1 MPGFLSRA
9 SSHDVE
15 GVVARVGPWLG
26 PGKLNG
32 IVLALE
38 GHAKPYVILRG
49 DQASTYPAGLTQ
61 PGDRVSMRVRP
72 APEFYTVHLT
82 DFRNQ
87 SLESTMRL
95 VAPDGLPLSKSNR
108 VAPPGIDG
116 QSTDEAPIAAVT
128 NVRRLRLVQN
138 ADA

>member
-1 MPGFLSRA
+1 MT
-9 SSHDVE
+9 
-15 GVVARVGPWLG
+15 RVGPWLG

-49 DQASTYPAGLTQ
+49 DHASTYPAGLTQ

-87 SLESTMRL
+87 SLEEAMPL
-95 VAPDGLPLSKSNR
+95 VAPARSPQSTSDR
-108 VAPPGIDG
+108 VAQFDVRG
-116 QSTDEAPIAAVT
+116 QSADGAPIAAMT
-128 NVRRLRLVQN
+128 NVRSLRLVQN